1 MFAYL
6 TNKASRQQYPS
17 GWVSI
22 FNDIIIYDRPLTAK
36 EINANMFTEVPTA
49 LESAEAAELYQKL
62 SDFQQIPLSQI
73 LGGIVND

>member
-6 TNKASRQQYPS
+6 ANKASRQPYPS

-22 FNDIIIYDRPLTAK
+22 FSDIIIYDRPLTAN

-49 LESAEAAELYQKL
+49 LESAEVAELYQKL

>member
-22 FNDIIIYDRPLTAK
+22 FNDIIIYDRPLTAE
-36 EINANMFTEVPTA
+36 EINANMLTEVPTA
-49 LESAEAAELYQKL
+49 LESAEAAELYQRL
-62 SDFQQIPLSQI
+62 SDFQQISLSQI

>member
-6 TNKASRQQYPS
+6 TNKDSRHPYPS

-22 FNDIIIYDRPLTAK
+22 FNDIIIYDRPLTAE
-36 EINANMFTEVPTA
+36 EINANMFTEVPTV
-49 LESAEAAELYQKL
+49 LESEEVAELYQKL

>member
-6 TNKASRQQYPS
+6 VNKASRQQYPS

-22 FNDIIIYDRPLTAK
+22 FNDIIIYDRPLTAE

-49 LESAEAAELYQKL
+49 LESEEVGELYQKL

>member
-6 TNKASRQQYPS
+6 TNEASRQPYPS

-22 FNDIIIYDRPLTAK
+22 FNDIIIYDRPLTDE
-36 EINANMFTEVPTA
+36 EINDNMFTTVPTA
-49 LESAEAAELYQKL
+49 LESEEVWQLYQRL
-62 SDFQQIPLSQI
+62 SAFQQIPLTQI

>member
-6 TNKASRQQYPS
+6 TNKASRQPYPI

-22 FNDIIIYDRPLTAK
+22 FNGIIIYDRPLTAN

-49 LESAEAAELYQKL
+49 LESAEVAELYQRL
-62 SDFQQIPLSQI
+62 SDFQQTPLSKI

>member
-6 TNKASRQQYPS
+6 TNKASRQPYPS

-22 FNDIIIYDRPLTAK
+22 FNDIIIYDRPLTAN

-49 LESAEAAELYQKL
+49 LESAEVAELYQKL

-73 LGGIVND
+73 LGGILND